1 MKKTIL
7 VGVGLI
13 VVIAIIMVVIYFTSF
28 NAEFVKGELLV
39 KYKSTI
45 STDSVKVSLD
55 KLRAQI
61 ISEIKYIGVYH
72 IKLSDD
78 MDVNDAIKILKENP
92 AVEYAEPNYLYE
104 LDYIPNDPRFSEQ
117 WGLHNTGSSGGTTDA
132 DIDAPEAWEI
142 TSGDTSVIIGIT
154 DTGIKYDHKDLD
166 LNIWKNP
173 GEISGDG
180 IDNDLNGYVDDIYG
194 WDFKN
199 SDNNPMDDHDH
210 GTHVAGIIGA
220 IGNNNIGIAGVNFQT
235 QMMALK
241 FMDPVTC
248 GGFNCGASGSSSD
261 AAEAIIYAVD
271 NSAKV
276 INASWGGGSES
287 AVLRNAIAYA
297 DSHGVLFIAAAGN
310 DGTDND
316 VSPHFPSNYG
326 APPFN
331 LNNVISVAA
340 TDHNDNL
347 SSFSNFGLT
356 SVHIGAPGEEILS
369 TVRDGY
375 DNFDG
380 TSMAAPHVSGVAALV
395 WSHYSWLNH
404 YGVKDCIL
412 DNVDPKTSLSGK
424 VVTEGRL
431 NAYESLICAD
441 TTRKI
446 PDTLK
451 SKEGSQTYKLPK
463 DFIGLL
469 KRKDQSDLR
478 SATFYYGLLLLPIA
492 FIFGWKIKIRKK
504 N

>member
-7 VGVGLI
+7 LGVGLI
-13 VVIAIIMVVIYFTSF
+13 VVIAIIMVVIYFISF

-220 IGNNNIGIAGVNFQT
+220 IGNNNIG
-235 QMMALK
+235 L
-241 FMDPVTC
+241 PV
-248 GGFNCGASGSSSD
+248 
-261 AAEAIIYAVD
+261 
-271 NSAKV
+271 
-276 INASWGGGSES
+276 
-287 AVLRNAIAYA
+287 
-297 DSHGVLFIAAAGN
+297 
-310 DGTDND
+310 
-316 VSPHFPSNYG
+316 
-326 APPFN
+326 
-331 LNNVISVAA
+331 
-340 TDHNDNL
+340 
-347 SSFSNFGLT
+347 
-356 SVHIGAPGEEILS
+356 
-369 TVRDGY
+369 
-375 DNFDG
+375 
-380 TSMAAPHVSGVAALV
+380 
-395 WSHYSWLNH
+395 
-404 YGVKDCIL
+404 
-412 DNVDPKTSLSGK
+412 
-424 VVTEGRL
+424 
-431 NAYESLICAD
+431 
-441 TTRKI
+441 
-446 PDTLK
+446 
-451 SKEGSQTYKLPK
+451 
-463 DFIGLL
+463 
-469 KRKDQSDLR
+469 
-478 SATFYYGLLLLPIA
+478 
-492 FIFGWKIKIRKK
+492 
-504 N
+504 